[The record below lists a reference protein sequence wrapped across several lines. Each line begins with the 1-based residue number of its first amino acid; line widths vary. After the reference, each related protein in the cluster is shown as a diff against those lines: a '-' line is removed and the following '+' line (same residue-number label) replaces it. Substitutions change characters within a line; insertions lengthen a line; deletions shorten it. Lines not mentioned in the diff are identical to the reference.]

1 MKEIW
6 IWTHPSLV
14 RQVAAELRTHMTDLF
29 TELNTTSTS
38 INRFSLKGPTSA
50 TVLKYLIGPGPS
62 PLIDAKSSESFS
74 FFHQATQ
81 CTQLSAIWPPGIALA
96 INIPDP
102 RFQSSLFQ
110 RSISPMNANKKTNKI
125 LWPSEANASI
135 LWDSSMTAMIADAF
149 RSDFVVNREKKA
161 YVKAAWQAHFVEKDA
176 SKVVDDRILENSFN
190 SPFVPKSPN
199 ESVYCPALLI
209 RQEQKV
215 SKRLMRQRSKDSLL
229 SGWDIIVPAVWGRT
243 IWKALQ
249 KPFMIDSCT
258 EKAQL
263 ERAFAVGEDEMQDIR
278 RMKGILSFPRDYP
291 FTEAGE
297 AYWARRHSEALRINN
312 KRPPGKRNASLTSLA
327 YLLHNIVAWNPSIT
341 MHTKKEEDVFSSQS
355 IIAVIGETHLRD
367 FLPPDECQT
376 KSNVCVENVPR
387 DLIASG
393 ALKLPCSLLLIV
405 QLQPS
410 GARGLPMDLAS
421 IYPPSPEDYLA
432 FATACQTRKER
443 KQTNKN
449 SSKSLVDRSQQKRK
463 LWNGT
468 QLAKN
473 SAEVNKQVIGVVTSG
488 YKPHT
493 NQLMGRKNS
502 SCVIALLNAAALN
515 HLFCNS
521 FGQYQQESTSHRFV
535 LFRNPN
541 SGWLVKI
548 M

>member
-1 MKEIW
+1 LKDTSLGNHTLLKTDYLNTEEKEFIFFRYQKFPLYCIGEVKLYILPSQTTISCPPMKEIW

-249 KPFMIDSCT
+249 KPFMIDRYLVSLSC
-258 EKAQL
+258 
-263 ERAFAVGEDEMQDIR
+263 
-278 RMKGILSFPRDYP
+278 LSYSMNI
-291 FTEAGE
+291 TC
-297 AYWARRHSEALRINN
+297 
-312 KRPPGKRNASLTSLA
+312 
-327 YLLHNIVAWNPSIT
+327 YLVVL
-341 MHTKKEEDVFSSQS
+341 KK
-355 IIAVIGETHLRD
+355 H
-367 FLPPDECQT
+367 
-376 KSNVCVENVPR
+376 
-387 DLIASG
+387 
-393 ALKLPCSLLLIV
+393 
-405 QLQPS
+405 
-410 GARGLPMDLAS
+410 
-421 IYPPSPEDYLA
+421 
-432 FATACQTRKER
+432 
-443 KQTNKN
+443 
-449 SSKSLVDRSQQKRK
+449 SSK
-463 LWNGT
+463 
-468 QLAKN
+468 
-473 SAEVNKQVIGVVTSG
+473 E
-488 YKPHT
+488 
-493 NQLMGRKNS
+493 
-502 SCVIALLNAAALN
+502 
-515 HLFCNS
+515 HL
-521 FGQYQQESTSHRFV
+521 
-535 LFRNPN
+535 P
-541 SGWLVKI
+541 
-548 M
+548 

>member
-1 MKEIW
+1 
-6 IWTHPSLV
+6 
-14 RQVAAELRTHMTDLF
+14 
-29 TELNTTSTS
+29 
-38 INRFSLKGPTSA
+38 
-50 TVLKYLIGPGPS
+50 
-62 PLIDAKSSESFS
+62 
-74 FFHQATQ
+74 
-81 CTQLSAIWPPGIALA
+81 
-96 INIPDP
+96 
-102 RFQSSLFQ
+102 
-110 RSISPMNANKKTNKI
+110 
-125 LWPSEANASI
+125 
-135 LWDSSMTAMIADAF
+135 
-149 RSDFVVNREKKA
+149 
-161 YVKAAWQAHFVEKDA
+161 
-176 SKVVDDRILENSFN
+176 
-190 SPFVPKSPN
+190 
-199 ESVYCPALLI
+199 
-209 RQEQKV
+209 
-215 SKRLMRQRSKDSLL
+215 
-229 SGWDIIVPAVWGRT
+229 
-243 IWKALQ
+243 
-249 KPFMIDSCT
+249 
-258 EKAQL
+258 
-263 ERAFAVGEDEMQDIR
+263 MQDIR

-473 SAEVNKQVIGVVTSG
+473 SAEVNKQVV
-488 YKPHT
+488 
-493 NQLMGRKNS
+493 L
-502 SCVIALLNAAALN
+502 LLNFLISSKAN
-515 HLFCNS
+515 HYRL
-521 FGQYQQESTSHRFV
+521 
-535 LFRNPN
+535 
-541 SGWLVKI
+541 SGL
-548 M
+548 